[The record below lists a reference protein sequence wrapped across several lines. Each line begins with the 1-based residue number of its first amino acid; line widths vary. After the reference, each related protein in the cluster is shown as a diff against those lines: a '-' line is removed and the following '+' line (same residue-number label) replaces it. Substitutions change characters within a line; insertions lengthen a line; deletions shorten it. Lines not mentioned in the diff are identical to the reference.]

1 MTLNNSI
8 NDYNKN
14 NLIKDTKY
22 NFYRI
27 RYDTNKF
34 IFDENDDLF
43 IKIKQFEYNPS
54 YSITYKQK
62 IITKEYFSRYIENK
76 GKDKLKS
83 YSKLLLK
90 FIRLFQPI
98 FPRYELEEDIKE
110 VMSKISLQDFSK
122 VHFDG
127 TFHNNISTSG
137 HNYLKYYFKSYWKS
151 AYKGNKSPVD
161 CWLDDELM
169 QKIIEYRIGCNNSD
183 EVFDFSLYQMVK
195 GLSANRKTVSFLS
208 LH

>member
-62 IITKEYFSRYIENK
+62 IITKEYFIQQS
-76 GKDKLKS
+76 KS
-83 YSKLLLK
+83 ILEKILTEIILRWFYNRTEVLHYST
-90 FIRLFQPI
+90 
-98 FPRYELEEDIKE
+98 Y
-110 VMSKISLQDFSK
+110 DF
-122 VHFDG
+122 
-127 TFHNNISTSG
+127 
-137 HNYLKYYFKSYWKS
+137 
-151 AYKGNKSPVD
+151 
-161 CWLDDELM
+161 E
-169 QKIIEYRIGCNNSD
+169 IG
-183 EVFDFSLYQMVK
+183 F
-195 GLSANRKTVSFLS
+195 
-208 LH
+208 